1 MELVRCI
8 YIGSAS
14 VAVLWHVVAVLRAYP
29 FRLLACYLI
38 ARSGHRLA
46 TVGTVVA
53 PLAPDRQ
60 RGGVFSERGEGQ
72 TETHP
77 VPIFM
82 REVEKNVIFQ
92 HKMGEIQRIAGEFQR
107 KTDENGENSA
117 GKGSPA
123 HE

>member
-1 MELVRCI
+1 V
-8 YIGSAS
+8 S
-14 VAVLWHVVAVLRAYP
+14 VVGRAY
-29 FRLLACYLI
+29 
-38 ARSGHRLA
+38 SGHRLA

-60 RGGVFSERGEGQ
+60 RGGGVFSERGEGL

-92 HKMGEIQRIAGEFQR
+92 HKTGEIQFETVIFQLETVIFQR
-107 KTDENGENSA
+107 NQR
-117 GKGSPA
+117 
-123 HE
+123 